1 MGHWVFQDPVLFRAW
16 AYMLMRA
23 NHQETEILIRR
34 TVVSIQ
40 IGQFWT
46 SMRSLAR
53 DLDVSRETVRRWVAT
68 FQDAGMITT
77 QPIDGLGTLVTV
89 CNYGLYQGFSG
100 DVRDTGEDTGEDT
113 SETLTRT
120 LMRPKQELNNN
131 KECLK
136 NEKKYIAPPGYPTR
150 ETFKEV

>member
-1 MGHWVFQDPVLFRAW
+1 
-16 AYMLMRA
+16 
-23 NHQETEILIRR
+23 
-34 TVVSIQ
+34 
-40 IGQFWT
+40 
-46 SMRSLAR
+46 
-53 DLDVSRETVRRWVAT
+53 
-68 FQDAGMITT
+68 MITT